1 MRFWK
6 AQKQSP
12 FPLMRY
18 LSHSSHLAAALNFL
32 HLSIFDHII
41 QNMSAKKL
49 ELSTLFV
56 AFDTEDLKCKIELE
70 IVLRGFHFPKG
81 PSWCCVGD
89 VFWVLGGHFGINF
102 QAFSRRPSSQQ
113 SENAKSRF

>member
-1 MRFWK
+1 MRALWDVLGAFWRLVGGLLDVFWR
-6 AQKQSP
+6 S
-12 FPLMRY
+12 FGG
-18 LSHSSHLAAALNFL
+18 
-32 HLSIFDHII
+32 
-41 QNMSAKKL
+41 
-49 ELSTLFV
+49 
-56 AFDTEDLKCKIELE
+56 LKCKIKLE

-113 SENAKSRF
+113 SENVKSRF